1 MPDFKGLMQLA
12 SKVTFKGGIAS
23 KICKIMMCLIICF
36 TIIAYALKDI
46 KLTWCIVIILSSI
59 FVYVIWRLF
68 KFADSKNTDNQKII
82 ELTKLKPLIRKTR
95 NKGGKNNSIF
105 NIMKSEEILEDKISK
120 KKSDNILFNKSFN
133 NIYDKNEI
141 IVGNKNDLG
150 NKEQLKK
157 IKLEKLGKLFKNLEK
172 ENSIINTIKEQFLD
186 WTNKNI
192 LDIKQD
198 KNINKKEYN
207 LRTFDINN
215 NNFTKLDKRNNLEDK
230 YDQIINNFRCN
241 IISFA
246 FRSKNKKI

>member
-1 MPDFKGLMQLA
+1 MLL
-12 SKVTFKGGIAS
+12 
-23 KICKIMMCLIICF
+23 KIPLEKNLKKIRNNFI
-36 TIIAYALKDI
+36 LK
-46 KLTWCIVIILSSI
+46 SSI
-59 FVYVIWRLF
+59 QSNGKFNSF
-68 KFADSKNTDNQKII
+68 KFIDSKNADNQKII
-82 ELTKLKPLIRKTR
+82 ELTTLKPLIRKTR
-95 NKGGKNNSIF
+95 NKEGKNNSIF
-105 NIMKSEEILEDKISK
+105 NIMKSEGILEDKINK

-186 WTNKNI
+186 WTNKNV
-192 LDIKQD
+192 LDLKQD

-215 NNFTKLDKRNNLEDK
+215 NNFTKIDKRNNLEDK
-230 YDQIINNFRCN
+230 YDQIINNFRYN

-246 FRSKNKKI
+246 FKLKNNKI

>member
-1 MPDFKGLMQLA
+1 
-12 SKVTFKGGIAS
+12 
-23 KICKIMMCLIICF
+23 
-36 TIIAYALKDI
+36 
-46 KLTWCIVIILSSI
+46 
-59 FVYVIWRLF
+59 
-68 KFADSKNTDNQKII
+68 
-82 ELTKLKPLIRKTR
+82 
-95 NKGGKNNSIF
+95 
-105 NIMKSEEILEDKISK
+105 MKSEEILEDKISK

-157 IKLEKLGKLFKNLEK
+157 IKLEKLGKLFKNLDK

-230 YDQIINNFRCN
+230 YDKIINNFRYN

-246 FRSKNKKI
+246 FRSKNNKIQVFININKGN